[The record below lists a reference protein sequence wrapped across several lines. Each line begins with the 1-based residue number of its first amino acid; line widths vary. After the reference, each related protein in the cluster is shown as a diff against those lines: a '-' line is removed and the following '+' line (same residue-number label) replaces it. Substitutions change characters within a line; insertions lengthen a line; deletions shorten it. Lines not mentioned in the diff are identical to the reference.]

1 MLGAIVHNET
11 VVNELLR
18 QGVILANSVKE
29 IEQGSR
35 VLIRAHGISP
45 EIEKALSDRSC
56 IIYDETCPFVKKIQK
71 IVEDAAANGSGI
83 IITGAADHPEVR
95 GVVGYAADAE
105 VVILETVEEAE
116 KHEFSDKNWIIVSQ
130 TTFSVDKWHRIR
142 EILHNKIANYVIFD
156 TICVTTDR
164 RQSDASSLAAKSDLM
179 IVLGGRNSSNT
190 AKLYEICCEKC
201 ENTYWIDK
209 PDQIPSDVYK
219 KFLSSERIGITAGA
233 STPEEMIREVIQNMT
248 EKEGLTNVEQPLEEL
263 QEQPEVQQEQTVE
276 QLIEEIQE
284 ETPEQPEEQPE
295 VDFTEFIDSIPEL
308 KKGSIV
314 KGRLV
319 RYDDDY
325 VYVDVRDKT
334 EGRIPIREFEA
345 DPDIDL
351 EQACQEHMELDVY
364 VRNIRSSD
372 MGKEINLSKAR
383 VDFVKHKEQVEK
395 AFEEKTP
402 IPVKVVKIVRDG
414 VIAAYGSINIYVHRT
429 QLELSRV
436 EDLEPYMDKT
446 FDILVTQF
454 DPNRRRL
461 RVSGS
466 RRSLLQRERRDK
478 AREIWDTME
487 VGDVYEG
494 VVRNLTNFGAFVD
507 IGGVDGLVHISELSW
522 QRVRHPSDVLSVDDV
537 IEVHVIDFDRER
549 KRISLG
555 YRKKEDDPYANIEER
570 FPLGMIVRG
579 VVVRM
584 FPFGAFINIAPGV
597 DALCHISQ
605 ISEYRLNTPNEVLDE
620 GMEVDARVVEVSN
633 ETRRI
638 SVSIREVEPINPD
651 PESEIV
657 KRAEER
663 KEQSPTR
670 RRGKRQ
676 ERESGTSATY
686 VDRPSSSSISQLADF
701 TAITKEGSDLI
712 ESFKEDTSKEQ
723 GQKAKAKEPAEPE
736 AEAKEDDQEKEDT
749 PAEKPDAEK
758 AEAVPEETPAE
769 AAEVKE
775 SEAEAEKAEK
785 TDAEKAEA
793 DAEETPAE
801 EAEVEEPEAKAE
813 KADEVEAEKAEADA
827 EETQAEEAEVEEPE
841 TKAEKAEETDSDE
854 SQDKE
859 ANSSE
864 A

>member
-11 VVNELLR
+11 VVEDLLKS
-18 QGVILANSVKE
+18 GVILANSVEE
-29 IEQGSR
+29 IEEGAR
-35 VLIRAHGISP
+35 VLVRAHGVSP
-45 EIEKALSDRSC
+45 EIEAALLERSC
-56 IIYDETCPFVKKIQK
+56 IIYDETCPFVKKIQR
-71 IVEDAAANGSGI
+71 IVKEAAAENSGI
-83 IITGAADHPEVR
+83 IITGAANHPEVQ
-95 GVVGYAADAE
+95 GVIGYAGDAE
-105 VVILETVEEAE
+105 VVILETAKEAE
-116 KHEFSDKNWIIVSQ
+116 EHTFSDKKWTIVSQ
-130 TTFSVDKWHRIR
+130 TTFSVDKWR
-142 EILHNKIANYVIFD
+142 EICKILHNKIANYEIFD

-164 RQSDASSLAAKSDLM
+164 RQSDASSLAANSDLM

-190 AKLYEICCEKC
+190 AKLYEICCEQC
-201 ENTYWIDK
+201 EDTYWIDR
-209 PDQIPSDVYK
+209 PDQIPNDVYEK
-219 KFLSSERIGITAGA
+219 YLSSERIGITAGA

-248 EKEGLTNVEQPLEEL
+248 EKEGLTNQEQPLEEL
-263 QEQPEVQQEQTVE
+263 QEQPVEQPEQLEEPQEQPEEPQELTTE
-276 QLIEEIQE
+276 ELIEEIQE

-295 VDFTEFIDSIPEL
+295 VDFSEFIDNIPEL

-314 KGRLV
+314 KGRIV
-319 RYDDDY
+319 RYDEDY

-334 EGRIPIREFEA
+334 EGRIPIREFKT

-383 VDFVKHKEQVEK
+383 VDFVKHKDQVEQ
-395 AFEEKTP
+395 AFKEKTP
-402 IPVKVVKIVRDG
+402 LTVKVIKIVKDG
-414 VIAAYGSINIYVHRT
+414 VITAYGSINIYIHST

-436 EDLEPYMDKT
+436 ENLEPYMDKT

-466 RRSLLQRERRDK
+466 RRSLLQRNRREK
-478 AREIWDTME
+478 SREIWDTIE

-522 QRVRHPSDVLSVDDV
+522 QRVRHPSDVLSVNDV
-537 IEVHVIDFDRER
+537 IEVHVMDFDRER

-555 YRKKEDDPYANIEER
+555 YRKKEDDPYADLEKR

-605 ISEYRLNTPNEVLDE
+605 ISEYRLNTPNEVLEE
-620 GMEVDARVVEVSN
+620 GMEVDARVVEVSD
-633 ETRRI
+633 ETRRV
-638 SVSIREVEPINPD
+638 SVSIRDVEPINPD
-651 PESEIV
+651 PDSEIV

-663 KEQSPTR
+663 KEQRPPR

-676 ERESGTSATY
+676 ESDSGPATTY
-686 VDRPSSSSISQLADF
+686 VDRPASSSLSQLADF
-701 TAITKEGSDLI
+701 TAITQEGSELI
-712 ESFKEDTSKEQ
+712 ESLKEATS
-723 GQKAKAKEPAEPE
+723 
-736 AEAKEDDQEKEDT
+736 EDK
-749 PAEKPDAEK
+749 AEKTEVKEEVAEVV
-758 AEAVPEETPAE
+758 EE
-769 AAEVKE
+769 AAEEVVE
-775 SEAEAEKAEK
+775 EAAEEVVEEAAEEVVEEAAEEVVEEAAEEVVEEAAEEAEAE
-785 TDAEKAEA
+785 
-793 DAEETPAE
+793 
-801 EAEVEEPEAKAE
+801 V
-813 KADEVEAEKAEADA
+813 EVEAADSEESEKDETEA
-827 EETQAEEAEVEEPE
+827 
-841 TKAEKAEETDSDE
+841 
-854 SQDKE
+854 
-859 ANSSE
+859 SE

>member
-11 VVNELLR
+11 VVEDLLKS
-18 QGVILANSVKE
+18 GVILANSVEE
-29 IEQGSR
+29 IEEGAR
-35 VLIRAHGISP
+35 VLVRAHGVSP
-45 EIEKALSDRSC
+45 EIEAALLERSC
-56 IIYDETCPFVKKIQK
+56 IIYDETCPFVKKIQR
-71 IVEDAAANGSGI
+71 IVKEAAAENSGI
-83 IITGAADHPEVR
+83 IITGAADHPEVQ
-95 GVVGYAADAE
+95 GVIGYAGDAE
-105 VVILETVEEAE
+105 VVILETAKEAE
-116 KHEFSDKNWIIVSQ
+116 EHTFSDKKWTIVSQ
-130 TTFSVDKWHRIR
+130 TTFSVDKWR
-142 EILHNKIANYVIFD
+142 EICKILHNKIANYEIFD

-164 RQSDASSLAAKSDLM
+164 RQSDASSLAANSDLM

-190 AKLYEICCEKC
+190 AKLYEICCEQC
-201 ENTYWIDK
+201 EDTYWIDR
-209 PDQIPSDVYK
+209 PDQIPNDVYEK
-219 KFLSSERIGITAGA
+219 YLSSERIGITAGA

-248 EKEGLTNVEQPLEEL
+248 EKEGLTNQEQPLEEL
-263 QEQPEVQQEQTVE
+263 QEQPVEQPEQLEEPQEQPEEPQE
-276 QLIEEIQE
+276 QLEEPQELTTEELIEEIQE

-295 VDFTEFIDSIPEL
+295 VDFSEFIDNIPEL

-314 KGRLV
+314 KGRIV
-319 RYDDDY
+319 RYDEDY

-334 EGRIPIREFEA
+334 EGRIPIREFKT

-383 VDFVKHKEQVEK
+383 VDFVKHKEQVEQ
-395 AFEEKTP
+395 AFKEKTP
-402 IPVKVVKIVRDG
+402 LTVKVIKIVKDG
-414 VIAAYGSINIYVHRT
+414 VITAYGSINIYIHST

-436 EDLEPYMDKT
+436 ENLEPYMDKT

-466 RRSLLQRERRDK
+466 RRSLLQRNRREK
-478 AREIWDTME
+478 SREIWDTIE

-522 QRVRHPSDVLSVDDV
+522 QRVRHPSDVLSVNDV
-537 IEVHVIDFDRER
+537 IEVHVMDFDRER

-555 YRKKEDDPYANIEER
+555 YRKKEDDPYADLEKR

-605 ISEYRLNTPNEVLDE
+605 ISEYRLNTPNEVLEE
-620 GMEVDARVVEVSN
+620 GMEVDARVVEVSD
-633 ETRRI
+633 ETRRV
-638 SVSIREVEPINPD
+638 SVSIRDVEPINPD
-651 PESEIV
+651 PDSEIV

-663 KEQSPTR
+663 KEQRPPR

-676 ERESGTSATY
+676 ESDSGPATTY
-686 VDRPSSSSISQLADF
+686 VDRPASSSLSQLADF
-701 TAITKEGSDLI
+701 TAITQEGSELI
-712 ESFKEDTSKEQ
+712 ESLKEATS
-723 GQKAKAKEPAEPE
+723 
-736 AEAKEDDQEKEDT
+736 EDK
-749 PAEKPDAEK
+749 AEKTEVKEEVAEVV
-758 AEAVPEETPAE
+758 EE
-769 AAEVKE
+769 AAEEVVE
-775 SEAEAEKAEK
+775 EAAEEVVEEAAEEVVEEAAEEVVEEAAEEVVEEAAEEAEAE
-785 TDAEKAEA
+785 
-793 DAEETPAE
+793 
-801 EAEVEEPEAKAE
+801 V
-813 KADEVEAEKAEADA
+813 EVEAADSEESEKDETEA
-827 EETQAEEAEVEEPE
+827 
-841 TKAEKAEETDSDE
+841 
-854 SQDKE
+854 
-859 ANSSE
+859 SE

>member
-11 VVNELLR
+11 VVDDLLGR
-18 QGVILANSVKE
+18 GVILADTVDE
-29 IEQGSR
+29 IEKGSR
-35 VLIRAHGISP
+35 VLVRAHGISP
-45 EIEKALSDRSC
+45 EVEGALIERSC
-56 IIYDETCPFVKKIQK
+56 IIIDETCPFVKKIQR
-71 IVEDAAANGSGI
+71 IVRDAAAEGSGI
-83 IITGAADHPEVR
+83 IITGTGDHPEVQ
-95 GVVGYAADAE
+95 GVVGYAGEAE
-105 VVILETVEEAE
+105 VIIIENAKDAE
-116 KHEFSDKNWIIVSQ
+116 KHEFSGKKWIIVSQ
-130 TTFSVDKWHRIR
+130 TTFSVDKWR
-142 EILHNKIANYVIFD
+142 EICEILQKKIANCEIFD

-164 RQSDASSLAAKSDLM
+164 RQSDASSLAANSDLM

-190 AKLYEICCEKC
+190 AKLYEICCEHC
-201 ENTYWIDK
+201 ENTYWIDR
-209 PDQIPSDVYK
+209 PDQIPSDVYEK
-219 KFLSSERIGITAGA
+219 ALSSERIGITAGA

-248 EKEGLTNVEQPLEEL
+248 EKEGLTNQEQPLEEL
-263 QEQPEVQQEQTVE
+263 QEQPVEQPEQLEEPQEQLEEPQE
-276 QLIEEIQE
+276 QLEEPQEQPEEPQELTTEELIEEIQE
-284 ETPEQPEEQPE
+284 ETPEQPKEQPE
-295 VDFTEFIDSIPEL
+295 VDFSEFIDNIPEL

-314 KGRLV
+314 KGRIV
-319 RYDDDY
+319 RYDEDY

-334 EGRIPIREFEA
+334 EGRIPIREFKT

-383 VDFVKHKEQVEK
+383 VDFVKHKEQVEA
-395 AFEEKTP
+395 AFEEKVPVT
-402 IPVKVVKIVRDG
+402 VKVVKIVRDG
-414 VIAAYGSINIYVHRT
+414 VIAAYGSINIYIHRT
-429 QLELSRV
+429 QMELSRV

-478 AREIWDTME
+478 AREIWDTIE
-487 VGDVYEG
+487 VGEVYQG

-522 QRVRHPSDVLSVDDV
+522 QRVRHPSDVLSVDEV

-549 KRISLG
+549 RRISLG
-555 YRKKEDDPYANIEER
+555 YRIKDDDPYANIEER

-605 ISEYRLNTPNEVLDE
+605 ISDYRLNTPNEVLDE

-651 PESEIV
+651 PDSEIV

-663 KEQSPTR
+663 KEQRPPR

-676 ERESGTSATY
+676 EAENELPTAY
-686 VDRPSSSSISQLADF
+686 VDRPASSSISQLADF
-701 TAITKEGSDLI
+701 TAITKEGSDFI
-712 ESFKEDTSKEQ
+712 DSFKE
-723 GQKAKAKEPAEPE
+723 
-736 AEAKEDDQEKEDT
+736 
-749 PAEKPDAEK
+749 
-758 AEAVPEETPAE
+758 E
-769 AAEVKE
+769 AAEE
-775 SEAEAEKAEK
+775 
-785 TDAEKAEA
+785 
-793 DAEETPAE
+793 
-801 EAEVEEPEAKAE
+801 
-813 KADEVEAEKAEADA
+813 
-827 EETQAEEAEVEEPE
+827 
-841 TKAEKAEETDSDE
+841 KAEKAEVEKEVVEETVE
-854 SQDKE
+854 EVAEVAAEEVAEVAAEEVVEVAAEEVVEE
-859 ANSSE
+859 AAEEIVEE
-864 A
+864 AAEEAVEEAAEEVVEEAAEEAVEEEI

>member
-1 MLGAIVHNET
+1 MTVSANAGFCPGVSSAVNFAVKAAEQDDNTPLYMLGAIVHNET
-11 VVNELLR
+11 VVDDLLR
-18 QGVILANSVKE
+18 RGVIVANSVEE
-29 IEQGSR
+29 IEEGSR
-35 VLIRAHGISP
+35 VLVRAHGISP
-45 EIEKALSDRSC
+45 EIEKALQERSC
-56 IIYDETCPFVKKIQK
+56 TIYDETCPFVQKIQK
-71 IVEDAAANGSGI
+71 IVAEAASEGSGI
-83 IITGAADHPEVR
+83 IITGAENHPEVQ
-95 GVVGYAADAE
+95 GVVGYAGDAE
-105 VVILETVEEAE
+105 VVVLETVEDAE
-116 KHEFSDKNWIIVSQ
+116 KHEFSDKKWIIVSQ
-130 TTFSVDKWHRIR
+130 TTFSVEKFNKIC
-142 EILHNKIANYVIFD
+142 ENLLSKIANYKIFD

-164 RQSDASSLAAKSDLM
+164 RQSDASSLAANSDLM

-190 AKLYEICCEKC
+190 AKLYEICCDQC

-209 PDQIPSDVYK
+209 PDQISSDVYEK
-219 KFLSSERIGITAGA
+219 ILSSERIGITAGA
-233 STPEEMIREVIQNMT
+233 STPVEMIREVIQNMT

-263 QEQPEVQQEQTVE
+263 QEQPEVQQEQTAE

-314 KGRLV
+314 KGRIV

-383 VDFVKHKEQVEK
+383 VDFVKHKDQVEK

-402 IPVKVVKIVRDG
+402 VTVKVVKVVKDG
-414 VIAAYGSINIYVHRT
+414 VIAAYGSINIYIHRT

-478 AREIWDTME
+478 ARDIWDTME
-487 VGDVYEG
+487 VGSVYQG

-651 PESEIV
+651 PDSEIV
-657 KRAEER
+657 KRSEER
-663 KEQSPTR
+663 KEQRPPR

-676 ERESGTSATY
+676 ESDSGTSTTY

-701 TAITKEGSDLI
+701 TAITKEGSELI
-712 ESFKEDTSKEQ
+712 DSLREDGSGEVEKKET
-723 GQKAKAKEPAEPE
+723 E
-736 AEAKEDDQEKEDT
+736 AEAK
-749 PAEKPDAEK
+749 
-758 AEAVPEETPAE
+758 
-769 AAEVKE
+769 
-775 SEAEAEKAEK
+775 
-785 TDAEKAEA
+785 
-793 DAEETPAE
+793 AE
-801 EAEVEEPEAKAE
+801 EAEVAT
-813 KADEVEAEKAEADA
+813 VEAETEDTDEVVEETVA
-827 EETQAEEAEVEEPE
+827 EELVEETVEEAVEEATEEDSETEAEVQ
-841 TKAEKAEETDSDE
+841 AEETDSEESDE
-854 SQDKE
+854 KKAD
-859 ANSSE
+859 SSE

>member
-1 MLGAIVHNET
+1 MLGAIVHNES
-11 VVNELLR
+11 VVDDLHR
-18 QGVILANSVKE
+18 RGVILANSVDE
-29 IEQGSR
+29 IEPGSR
-35 VLIRAHGISP
+35 VLVRAHGISP
-45 EIEKALSDRSC
+45 EIEKALLERSC
-56 IIYDETCPFVKKIQK
+56 SIIDETCPFVKKIQK
-71 IVEDAAANGSGI
+71 IVRDAAAEGSGI
-83 IITGAADHPEVR
+83 IITGAGDHPEVE
-95 GVVGYAADAE
+95 GVVGYAGEAE
-105 VVILETVEEAE
+105 VVILETALDAE
-116 KHEFSDKNWIIVSQ
+116 KQEFSEKKWIVVSQ
-130 TTFSVDKWHRIR
+130 TTFSVDKWRKIC
-142 EILHNKIANYVIFD
+142 EILQEKIANCEIFD

-164 RQSDASSLAAKSDLM
+164 RQSDASSLAANSDLM

-190 AKLYEICCEKC
+190 AKLYEICCEHC
-201 ENTYWIDK
+201 ENTYWIDR
-209 PDQIPSDVYK
+209 PDQISSDVYEK
-219 KFLSSERIGITAGA
+219 ILSSERIGITAGA

-248 EKEGLTNVEQPLEEL
+248 EKEGLINVEQPLEEL
-263 QEQPEVQQEQTVE
+263 QVQPEEQLEQTKDQLEQPEEELEQAEEELE
-276 QLIEEIQE
+276 QAEQAIEANQE
-284 ETPEQPEEQPE
+284 ETPEQPDEQPE

-314 KGRLV
+314 KGRIV
-319 RYDDDY
+319 RYDDEF

-383 VDFVKHKEQVEK
+383 VDFVKHKEQVES
-395 AFEEKTP
+395 AFEEKKPVT
-402 IPVKVVKIVRDG
+402 VKVVKIVRDG
-414 VIAAYGSINIYVHRT
+414 VIAAYGSINIYIHRT

-446 FDILVTQF
+446 FDVLVTQF

-466 RRSLLQRERRDK
+466 RRSLLQRDRRDK

-487 VGDVYEG
+487 VGKVYQG
-494 VVRNLTNFGAFVD
+494 VVRNLTNFGVFVD

-522 QRVRHPSDVLSVDDV
+522 QRVRHPSDVLAVDDH

-605 ISEYRLNTPNEVLDE
+605 ISDYRLNTPNDVLDE

-651 PESEIV
+651 PDSEIV

-663 KEQSPTR
+663 KEQRPAR

-676 ERESGTSATY
+676 ESENELPTTY
-686 VDRPSSSSISQLADF
+686 VDRPASSSISQLADF
-701 TAITKEGSDLI
+701 TAITQEGSDFI
-712 ESFKEDTSKEQ
+712 DSFKEE
-723 GQKAKAKEPAEPE
+723 AAE
-736 AEAKEDDQEKEDT
+736 EK
-749 PAEKPDAEK
+749 AEK
-758 AEAVPEETPAE
+758 AEAKKETIKEPAEEVVEEAVEELVEE
-769 AAEVKE
+769 AAEELV
-775 SEAEAEKAEK
+775 AEAVEE
-785 TDAEKAEA
+785 TVEEA
-793 DAEETPAE
+793 VEEAAEEVA
-801 EAEVEEPEAKAE
+801 
-813 KADEVEAEKAEADA
+813 
-827 EETQAEEAEVEEPE
+827 
-841 TKAEKAEETDSDE
+841 AEETD
-854 SQDKE
+854 
-859 ANSSE
+859 
-864 A
+864 

>member
-1 MLGAIVHNET
+1 MLGAIVHNES
-11 VVNELLR
+11 VVDDLLER
-18 QGVILANSVKE
+18 GVILANSVDE
-29 IEQGSR
+29 IEAGSR

-45 EIEKALSDRSC
+45 EIEQALLERSC
-56 IIYDETCPFVKKIQK
+56 TIIDETCPFVKKIQK
-71 IVEDAAANGSGI
+71 IVRDAAAEGSGI
-83 IITGAADHPEVR
+83 IITGTGDHPEVQ
-95 GVVGYAADAE
+95 GVVGYAGEAE
-105 VVILETVEEAE
+105 VIILETAEDAE
-116 KHEFSDKNWIIVSQ
+116 KYEFSDKKWIVVSQ
-130 TTFSVDKWHRIR
+130 TTFSVDKWR
-142 EILHNKIANYVIFD
+142 EICELLQKKIANYDIFD

-164 RQSDASSLAAKSDLM
+164 RQSDASSLAANSDLM

-190 AKLYEICCEKC
+190 AKLYEICCEHC
-201 ENTYWIDK
+201 ENTYWIDR
-209 PDQIPSDVYK
+209 PDQIPFDVYEK
-219 KFLSSERIGITAGA
+219 VLSSERIGITAGA

-248 EKEGLTNVEQPLEEL
+248 EKEGLINEEQPLEVL
-263 QEQPEVQQEQTVE
+263 QEQPEEQLAQPEEQLAQPEEELEQTTE
-276 QLIEEIQE
+276 QLIEETQE
-284 ETPEQPEEQPE
+284 ETPEQPDEQPE
-295 VDFTEFIDSIPEL
+295 VDFTQFIDSIPEL

-314 KGRLV
+314 KGRIV
-319 RYDDDY
+319 RYDDEF

-383 VDFVKHKEQVEK
+383 VDFVKHKEQVEA
-395 AFEEKTP
+395 AFEEKRPVT
-402 IPVKVVKIVRDG
+402 VKVVKIVRDG
-414 VIAAYGSINIYVHRT
+414 VIAAYGSINIYIHRT

-487 VGDVYEG
+487 VGEVYQG

-555 YRKKEDDPYANIEER
+555 YRKKEDDPYASIEER

-605 ISEYRLNTPNEVLDE
+605 ISDYRLNTPNEVLDE
-620 GMEVDARVVEVSN
+620 GMEVDARVVEVSD

-651 PESEIV
+651 PDSEVV

-663 KEQSPTR
+663 KEQRPAR

-676 ERESGTSATY
+676 ESSNELPTTY
-686 VDRPSSSSISQLADF
+686 VDRPASSSISQLADF
-701 TAITKEGSDLI
+701 TAVTKEGSDFI
-712 ESFKEDTSKEQ
+712 DSFKEEAAEE
-723 GQKAKAKEPAEPE
+723 KADK
-736 AEAKEDDQEKEDT
+736 AEAKKEPVTDLT
-749 PAEKPDAEK
+749 E
-758 AEAVPEETPAE
+758 E
-769 AAEVKE
+769 AAEE
-775 SEAEAEKAEK
+775 
-785 TDAEKAEA
+785 T
-793 DAEETPAE
+793 AEETIEAPVEEVVEAPVEEVVEETAE
-801 EAEVEEPEAKAE
+801 EEVDP
-813 KADEVEAEKAEADA
+813 
-827 EETQAEEAEVEEPE
+827 
-841 TKAEKAEETDSDE
+841 
-854 SQDKE
+854 
-859 ANSSE
+859 SE

>member
-11 VVNELLR
+11 VVEDLLKS
-18 QGVILANSVKE
+18 GVILANSVEE
-29 IEQGSR
+29 IEEGAR
-35 VLIRAHGISP
+35 VLVRAHGVSP
-45 EIEKALSDRSC
+45 EIEDALLERSC
-56 IIYDETCPFVKKIQK
+56 IIYDETCPFVKKIQR
-71 IVEDAAANGSGI
+71 IVKEAAAENSGI
-83 IITGAADHPEVR
+83 IITGAANHPEVQ
-95 GVVGYAADAE
+95 GVIGYAGDAE
-105 VVILETVEEAE
+105 VVILETAKEAE
-116 KHEFSDKNWIIVSQ
+116 EHTFSDKKWTIVSQ
-130 TTFSVDKWHRIR
+130 TTFSVDKWR
-142 EILHNKIANYVIFD
+142 EICKILHNKIANYEIFD

-164 RQSDASSLAAKSDLM
+164 RQSDASSLAANSDLM

-190 AKLYEICCEKC
+190 AKLYEICCEQC
-201 ENTYWIDK
+201 EDTYWIDR
-209 PDQIPSDVYK
+209 PDQIPNDVYEK
-219 KFLSSERIGITAGA
+219 YLSSERIGITAGA

-248 EKEGLTNVEQPLEEL
+248 EKEGLTNQEQPLEEL
-263 QEQPEVQQEQTVE
+263 QEQPVEQPEQLEEPQEQPEEPQE
-276 QLIEEIQE
+276 QLEEPQELTTEELIEEIQE

-295 VDFTEFIDSIPEL
+295 VDFSEFIDNIPEL

-314 KGRLV
+314 KGRIV
-319 RYDDDY
+319 RYDEDY

-334 EGRIPIREFEA
+334 EGRIPIREFKT

-383 VDFVKHKEQVEK
+383 VDFVKHKDQVEQ
-395 AFEEKTP
+395 AFKEKTP
-402 IPVKVVKIVRDG
+402 LTVKVIKIVKDG
-414 VIAAYGSINIYVHRT
+414 VITAYGSINIYIHST

-436 EDLEPYMDKT
+436 ENLEPYMDKT

-466 RRSLLQRERRDK
+466 RRSLLQRNRREK
-478 AREIWDTME
+478 SREIWDTIE

-522 QRVRHPSDVLSVDDV
+522 QRVRHPSDVLSVNDV
-537 IEVHVIDFDRER
+537 IEVHVMDFDRER

-555 YRKKEDDPYANIEER
+555 YRKKEDDPYADLEKR

-605 ISEYRLNTPNEVLDE
+605 ISEYRLNTPNEVLEE
-620 GMEVDARVVEVSN
+620 GMEVDARVVEVSD
-633 ETRRI
+633 ETRRV
-638 SVSIREVEPINPD
+638 SVSIRDVEPINPD
-651 PESEIV
+651 PDSEIV

-663 KEQSPTR
+663 KEQRPPR

-676 ERESGTSATY
+676 ESDSGPATTY
-686 VDRPSSSSISQLADF
+686 VDRPASSSLSQLADF
-701 TAITKEGSDLI
+701 TAITQEGSELI
-712 ESFKEDTSKEQ
+712 ESLKEATS
-723 GQKAKAKEPAEPE
+723 
-736 AEAKEDDQEKEDT
+736 EDK
-749 PAEKPDAEK
+749 AEKTEVKEEVAEVV
-758 AEAVPEETPAE
+758 EE
-769 AAEVKE
+769 AAEEVVEEATEEVVKE
-775 SEAEAEKAEK
+775 ATEEVVEEAAEEVVEEAAEEAEAE
-785 TDAEKAEA
+785 
-793 DAEETPAE
+793 
-801 EAEVEEPEAKAE
+801 
-813 KADEVEAEKAEADA
+813 VEAETADSEESEKDETEA
-827 EETQAEEAEVEEPE
+827 
-841 TKAEKAEETDSDE
+841 
-854 SQDKE
+854 
-859 ANSSE
+859 SE

>member
-11 VVNELLR
+11 VVEDLLKS
-18 QGVILANSVKE
+18 GVILANSVEE
-29 IEQGSR
+29 IEEGAR
-35 VLIRAHGISP
+35 VLVRAHGVSP
-45 EIEKALSDRSC
+45 EIEAALLERSC
-56 IIYDETCPFVKKIQK
+56 IIYDETCPFVKKIQR
-71 IVEDAAANGSGI
+71 IVKEAAAENSGI
-83 IITGAADHPEVR
+83 IITGAADHPEVQ
-95 GVVGYAADAE
+95 GVIGYAGDAE
-105 VVILETVEEAE
+105 VVILETAKEAE
-116 KHEFSDKNWIIVSQ
+116 EHTFSDKKWTIVSQ
-130 TTFSVDKWHRIR
+130 TTFSVDKWR
-142 EILHNKIANYVIFD
+142 EICKILHNKIANYEIFD

-164 RQSDASSLAAKSDLM
+164 RQSDASSLAANSDLM

-190 AKLYEICCEKC
+190 AKLYEICCEQC
-201 ENTYWIDK
+201 EDTYWIDR
-209 PDQIPSDVYK
+209 PDQIPNDVYEK
-219 KFLSSERIGITAGA
+219 YLSSERIGITAGA

-248 EKEGLTNVEQPLEEL
+248 EKEGLTNQEQPLEEL
-263 QEQPEVQQEQTVE
+263 QEQPVEQPEQLEEPQEQLEEPQQQPEEPQE
-276 QLIEEIQE
+276 QPEEPQELTTEELIEEIQE

-295 VDFTEFIDSIPEL
+295 VDFSEFIDNIPEL

-314 KGRLV
+314 KGRIV
-319 RYDDDY
+319 RYDEDY

-334 EGRIPIREFEA
+334 EGRIPIREFKT

-383 VDFVKHKEQVEK
+383 VDFVKHKEQVEQ
-395 AFEEKTP
+395 AFKEKTP
-402 IPVKVVKIVRDG
+402 LTVKVIKIVRDG
-414 VIAAYGSINIYVHRT
+414 VITAYGSINIYIHST

-436 EDLEPYMDKT
+436 ENLEPYMDKT

-466 RRSLLQRERRDK
+466 RRSLLQRNRREK
-478 AREIWDTME
+478 SREIWDTIE

-522 QRVRHPSDVLSVDDV
+522 QRVRHPSDVLSVNDV
-537 IEVHVIDFDRER
+537 IEVHVMDFDRER

-555 YRKKEDDPYANIEER
+555 YRKKEDDPYADLEKR

-605 ISEYRLNTPNEVLDE
+605 ISEYRLNTPNEVLEE
-620 GMEVDARVVEVSN
+620 GMEVDARVVEVSD
-633 ETRRI
+633 ETRRV
-638 SVSIREVEPINPD
+638 SVSIRDVEPINPD
-651 PESEIV
+651 PDSEIV

-663 KEQSPTR
+663 KEQRPPR

-676 ERESGTSATY
+676 ESDSDTATTY
-686 VDRPSSSSISQLADF
+686 VDRPSSSSLSQLADF
-701 TAITKEGSDLI
+701 TAVTQEGSDLI
-712 ESFKEDTSKEQ
+712 ESLKEATS
-723 GQKAKAKEPAEPE
+723 
-736 AEAKEDDQEKEDT
+736 EDK
-749 PAEKPDAEK
+749 AEKTEVK
-758 AEAVPEETPAE
+758 EE
-769 AAEVKE
+769 AAEVVE
-775 SEAEAEKAEK
+775 EAAEEVVEEAAEEVVEEAAEEVVEEAAEETVEEAAEETVEEATEEVVEEATEEAEAE
-785 TDAEKAEA
+785 
-793 DAEETPAE
+793 
-801 EAEVEEPEAKAE
+801 V
-813 KADEVEAEKAEADA
+813 EVEAADSEESEKDETEA
-827 EETQAEEAEVEEPE
+827 
-841 TKAEKAEETDSDE
+841 
-854 SQDKE
+854 
-859 ANSSE
+859 SE